1 MGVRTFIK
9 AWKSLVRIDEGLLP
23 LPCFWGPKTL
33 CVSVCVF
40 VLVVAAVVVV
50 VVTGLR
56 DCFSFFI

>member
-23 LPCFWGPKTL
+23 LLPRDSV
-33 CVSVCVF
+33 CVSVCVS
-40 VLVVAAVVVV
+40 VLVVAVVVVV